1 MQASRDNDQ
10 VIFIQYVDTYSR
22 IASVTGSGESAMITT
37 LINEHLINLDLKA
50 TRKEEVF
57 TEMARLLASQGK
69 VSDEQAFIKDLWAR
83 EELGNTG
90 FEEGV
95 ALPHAKSAA
104 VCNPAVAIGIS
115 RNGIEYGAEDGK
127 PSHIFFMIASPDGG
141 ANHHIEVLA
150 ELSGKLIEEGFIAK
164 LLAAKTPADALALL
178 LAKKEEQS
186 AAPTTSKGFI
196 IGVTGCPAGIAH
208 TYLAAESLERA
219 ARELGYEVKVETNGS
234 IGVKNSPTADEI
246 ARASAI
252 VVACDKQVDMARFAG
267 KPLIKTGVKAP
278 IKDGKGLIEQAL
290 KAPAYVAD
298 KDEKK
303 GDEKRASGGSSDL
316 YRYLMNGVS
325 HMIPFVVTGGLLI
338 ALSLAIGGNPTPSGM
353 QIPEGSMWNQI
364 LNVGVAAFTLMIP
377 ILAGYIAYAIGDRP
391 ALAPGFIGGWIA
403 NNGSFYGA
411 DAGTGFIGAIIAGLL
426 VGYLVRWIATRQYH
440 KMVQP
445 LVPILIAPIVGSL
458 FIAAVFIFIIGA
470 PIADMMTGLN
480 AMLLSMSGG
489 SLVLLGIVLGGMAG
503 FDMGGPVNKVAFL
516 FSVGMIAS
524 GQTQFM
530 GAMACAIPAAPLGM
544 SLATVLGR
552 KLGIFDESEIEAGK
566 AAGAMGLVGI
576 SEGAIPFA
584 ARDPLAVIPAN
595 VLGSMTAAVMAF
607 LFGITN
613 SVAHGGPIVALL
625 GAVNKP
631 LLALLCMICGAI
643 VTGVVAVALKK
654 LRVKK
659 SDEVTLAKAA

>member
-1 MQASRDNDQ
+1 
-10 VIFIQYVDTYSR
+10 
-22 IASVTGSGESAMITT
+22 MITT

-57 TEMARLLASQGK
+57 TEMARLLVAQGK
-69 VSDEQAFIKDLWAR
+69 VSDEQQFVKDLWAR
-83 EELGNTG
+83 EELDNTG

-104 VCNPAVAIGIS
+104 VSTPAVAIGIS
-115 RNGIEYGAEDGK
+115 RNGIDYGAEDGK
-127 PSHIFFMIASPDGG
+127 PSKLFFMIASPAGG

-150 ELSGKLIEEGFIAK
+150 ELSAKLIEEGFIDA

-219 ARELGYEVKVETNGS
+219 AKELGYEVKVETNGS

>member
-1 MQASRDNDQ
+1 
-10 VIFIQYVDTYSR
+10 
-22 IASVTGSGESAMITT
+22 MITT

-69 VSDEQAFIKDLWAR
+69 VSNEQAFIKDLWAR

-164 LLAAKTPADALALL
+164 LLAAKSTADALALL
-178 LAKKEEQS
+178 LAKKEEQR

-246 ARASAI
+246 ARATAI

-290 KAPAYVAD
+290 KAPAYVAGKED
-298 KDEKK
+298 KK
-303 GDEKRASGGSSDL
+303 GEDKSAGGSSDL

-338 ALSLAIGGNPTPSGM
+338 ALALAIGGNPTPSGM

-552 KLGIFDESEIEAGK
+552 KLGIFDASEIEAGK

-595 VLGSMTAAVMAF
+595 ILGSMTAAVMAF

-631 LLALLCMICGAI
+631 LLALLCMVCGAI

>member
-1 MQASRDNDQ
+1 
-10 VIFIQYVDTYSR
+10 
-22 IASVTGSGESAMITT
+22 MITT

-164 LLAAKTPADALALL
+164 LLAANTPADALALL

-186 AAPTTSKGFI
+186 VAPTTSKGFI

-219 ARELGYEVKVETNGS
+219 AKELGYEVKVETNGS

-246 ARASAI
+246 ARAAAI

-303 GDEKRASGGSSDL
+303 GDEKRAGGSSDL

>member
-1 MQASRDNDQ
+1 MSRDNDQ

-57 TEMARLLASQGK
+57 TEMARLLVAQGK
-69 VSDEQAFIKDLWAR
+69 VSDEQQFVKDLWAR

-178 LAKKEEQS
+178 LTKKEEQS
-186 AAPTTSKGFI
+186 AAPATSKGFI

-219 ARELGYEVKVETNGS
+219 AKELGYEVKVETNGS

-246 ARASAI
+246 ARATAI

-290 KAPAYVAD
+290 KAPAYVAGKED
-298 KDEKK
+298 KK
-303 GDEKRASGGSSDL
+303 GEEKSAGGSSDL

-338 ALSLAIGGNPTPSGM
+338 ALALAIGGNPTPSGM

>member
-1 MQASRDNDQ
+1 
-10 VIFIQYVDTYSR
+10 
-22 IASVTGSGESAMITT
+22 MITT

-57 TEMARLLASQGK
+57 SEMARLLVAQGK
-69 VSDEQAFIKDLWAR
+69 VSDEQQFIKDLWAR
-83 EELGNTG
+83 EELDNTG

-104 VCNPAVAIGIS
+104 VSTPAVAIGIS
-115 RNGIEYGAEDGK
+115 RAGIDYGAEDGK
-127 PSHIFFMIASPDGG
+127 PSRLFFMIASPAGG

-150 ELSGKLIEEGFIAK
+150 ELSAKLIEEGFIAK
-164 LLAAKTPADALALL
+164 LLAANTSAEALALL
-178 LAKKEEQS
+178 LERKEEQ
-186 AAPTTSKGFI
+186 AAPAADKGFI

-219 ARELGYEVKVETNGS
+219 AKELGYEVKVETNGS
-234 IGVKNSPTADEI
+234 IGVKNSPTAAEI

-252 VVACDKQVDMARFAG
+252 VVACDKQVDMARFNG

-298 KDEKK
+298 KEDKK
-303 GDEKRASGGSSDL
+303 GEEQSAGGSSDL

-338 ALSLAIGGNPTPSGM
+338 ALALAIGGDPTPSGM
-353 QIPEGSMWNQI
+353 QIPAGSMWNQI

-426 VGYLVRWIATRQYH
+426 VGYLVRWIATRHYH

-552 KLGIFDESEIEAGK
+552 KLGIFDASEIEAGK

-595 VLGSMTAAVMAF
+595 ILGSMTAAVMAF

-643 VTGVVAVALKK
+643 VTGVTAVALKK

-659 SDEVTLAKAA
+659 TDEAQLAKAA

>member
-1 MQASRDNDQ
+1 
-10 VIFIQYVDTYSR
+10 
-22 IASVTGSGESAMITT
+22 MITT

-164 LLAAKTPADALALL
+164 LLAANTSADALALL

-219 ARELGYEVKVETNGS
+219 AKELGYEVKVETNGS

-290 KAPAYVAD
+290 KAPAYVAGKED
-298 KDEKK
+298 KRGEEKS
-303 GDEKRASGGSSDL
+303 AGGSSDL

-338 ALSLAIGGNPTPSGM
+338 ALALAIGGNPTPSGM

-552 KLGIFDESEIEAGK
+552 KLGIFDASEIEAGK

-595 VLGSMTAAVMAF
+595 ILGSMTAAVMAF

-654 LRVKK
+654 LRFKK
-659 SDEVTLAKAA
+659 SDGVTLAKAA

>member
-1 MQASRDNDQ
+1 
-10 VIFIQYVDTYSR
+10 
-22 IASVTGSGESAMITT
+22 MITT
-37 LINEHLINLDLKA
+37 LINEHLINLDLNA
-50 TRKEEVF
+50 TSKEEVF
-57 TEMARLLASQGK
+57 SEMARLLVAQGK
-69 VSDEQAFIKDLWAR
+69 VSDEQQFIKDLWAR
-83 EELGNTG
+83 EELDNTG

-104 VCNPAVAIGIS
+104 VSTPAVAIGIS

-127 PSHIFFMIASPDGG
+127 PSQLFFMIASPAGG
-141 ANHHIEVLA
+141 ANQHIEVLA
-150 ELSGKLIEEGFIAK
+150 ELSAKLIEEGFIAK
-164 LLAAKTPADALALL
+164 LLAAKSSAAALALL
-178 LAKKEEQS
+178 LERKEEQT

-219 ARELGYEVKVETNGS
+219 AKELGYEVKVETNGS
-234 IGVKNSPTADEI
+234 IGVKNSPTMAEI

-252 VVACDKQVDMARFAG
+252 VVACDKQVDMARFNG

-290 KAPAYVAD
+290 KAPAYVAGKED
-298 KDEKK
+298 KK
-303 GDEKRASGGSSDL
+303 GEDKSTGGSSDL

-338 ALSLAIGGNPTPSGM
+338 ALALAIGGNPTPSGM

-426 VGYLVRWIATRQYH
+426 VGYLVRWIATRHYH

-552 KLGIFDESEIEAGK
+552 KLGIFDASEIEAGK

-659 SDEVTLAKAA
+659 TDEVALAKAA

>member
-1 MQASRDNDQ
+1 
-10 VIFIQYVDTYSR
+10 
-22 IASVTGSGESAMITT
+22 MITT

-150 ELSGKLIEEGFIAK
+150 ELSGKLIEEGFITK

-219 ARELGYEVKVETNGS
+219 AKELGYEVKVETNGS

-252 VVACDKQVDMARFAG
+252 VVACDKQVDMARFNG

-290 KAPAYVAD
+290 KAPAYVAGKED
-298 KDEKK
+298 KK
-303 GDEKRASGGSSDL
+303 GEEKSAGGSSDL

-338 ALSLAIGGNPTPSGM
+338 ALALAIGGNPTPSGM

-552 KLGIFDESEIEAGK
+552 KLGIFDASEIEAGK

-595 VLGSMTAAVMAF
+595 ILGSMTAAVMAF

-631 LLALLCMICGAI
+631 LLALLCMVCGAI

>member
-1 MQASRDNDQ
+1 
-10 VIFIQYVDTYSR
+10 
-22 IASVTGSGESAMITT
+22 MITT

-69 VSDEQAFIKDLWAR
+69 VSNEQAFIKDLWAR

-178 LAKKEEQS
+178 LTKKEEQS

-219 ARELGYEVKVETNGS
+219 AKELGYEVKVETNGS

-246 ARASAI
+246 ARATAI

-303 GDEKRASGGSSDL
+303 GDEKRASGGSSAL

-445 LVPILIAPIVGSL
+445 LVPILIAPIIGSL

-552 KLGIFDESEIEAGK
+552 KLGIFDASEIEAGK

-595 VLGSMTAAVMAF
+595 ILGSMTAAVMAF

-659 SDEVTLAKAA
+659 SDEVTLAKVA

>member
-1 MQASRDNDQ
+1 
-10 VIFIQYVDTYSR
+10 
-22 IASVTGSGESAMITT
+22 MITT

-219 ARELGYEVKVETNGS
+219 AKDLGYEVKVETNGS

-246 ARASAI
+246 ARATAI

-338 ALSLAIGGNPTPSGM
+338 ALALAIGGNPTPSGM

-552 KLGIFDESEIEAGK
+552 KLGIFDASEIEAGK

-595 VLGSMTAAVMAF
+595 ILGSMTAAVMAF

>member
-1 MQASRDNDQ
+1 
-10 VIFIQYVDTYSR
+10 
-22 IASVTGSGESAMITT
+22 MITT

-83 EELGNTG
+83 EELDNTG

-104 VCNPAVAIGIS
+104 VSTPAVAIGIS
-115 RNGIEYGAEDGK
+115 RNGIDYGAEDGK
-127 PSHIFFMIASPDGG
+127 PSKLFFMIASPAGG

-150 ELSGKLIEEGFIAK
+150 ELSAKLIEEGFIDA

-178 LAKKEEQS
+178 LARKEEAA
-186 AAPTTSKGFI
+186 AAPAANKGLI

-219 ARELGYEVKVETNGS
+219 AKELGYEVKVETNGS

-246 ARASAI
+246 ARAAAI

-458 FIAAVFIFIIGA
+458 FIAAVFIFIIGV

-552 KLGIFDESEIEAGK
+552 KLGIFDASEIEAGK

>member
-1 MQASRDNDQ
+1 
-10 VIFIQYVDTYSR
+10 
-22 IASVTGSGESAMITT
+22 MITT

-69 VSDEQAFIKDLWAR
+69 VSNEQAFIKDLWAR

-219 ARELGYEVKVETNGS
+219 AKELGYEVKVETNGS

-246 ARASAI
+246 ARATAI

-338 ALSLAIGGNPTPSGM
+338 ALALAIGGNPTPSGM

-643 VTGVVAVALKK
+643 VTGVVAVTLKK

>member
-1 MQASRDNDQ
+1 
-10 VIFIQYVDTYSR
+10 
-22 IASVTGSGESAMITT
+22 MITT

-57 TEMARLLASQGK
+57 TEMARLLVAQGK
-69 VSDEQAFIKDLWAR
+69 VSDEQQFVKDLWAR
-83 EELGNTG
+83 EELDNTG

-115 RNGIEYGAEDGK
+115 RNGIDYGAEDGK
-127 PSHIFFMIASPDGG
+127 PSKLFFMIASPAGG

-150 ELSGKLIEEGFIAK
+150 ELSAKLIEEGFIDA
-164 LLAAKTPADALALL
+164 LQAARTPADALALL
-178 LAKKEEQS
+178 LAKKEEAA
-186 AAPTTSKGFI
+186 AAPAANKGLI

-219 ARELGYEVKVETNGS
+219 AKELGYEVKVETNGS

>member
-1 MQASRDNDQ
+1 
-10 VIFIQYVDTYSR
+10 
-22 IASVTGSGESAMITT
+22 MITT

-219 ARELGYEVKVETNGS
+219 AKELGYEVKVETNGS

-246 ARASAI
+246 ARAAAI
-252 VVACDKQVDMARFAG
+252 VVACDKQVDMARFKG
-267 KPLIKTGVKAP
+267 KPLIKTAVKAP

-303 GDEKRASGGSSDL
+303 GEEKRASGGSSDL

-364 LNVGVAAFTLMIP
+364 LHVGVAAFTLMIP

-595 VLGSMTAAVMAF
+595 ILGSMTAAVMAF
-607 LFGITN
+607 LLGITN

-659 SDEVTLAKAA
+659 SDEITLAKAA

>member
-1 MQASRDNDQ
+1 
-10 VIFIQYVDTYSR
+10 
-22 IASVTGSGESAMITT
+22 MITT

-69 VSDEQAFIKDLWAR
+69 VNDEQAFIKDLWAR

-115 RNGIEYGAEDGK
+115 RNGIDYGAEDGK

-164 LLAAKTPADALALL
+164 LLAANTPADALALL

-186 AAPTTSKGFI
+186 EAPTTSKGFI

-246 ARASAI
+246 ARATAI

-303 GDEKRASGGSSDL
+303 GDEKRANGGSSDL

-552 KLGIFDESEIEAGK
+552 KLGIFDASEIEAGK

>member
-1 MQASRDNDQ
+1 
-10 VIFIQYVDTYSR
+10 
-22 IASVTGSGESAMITT
+22 MITT

-164 LLAAKTPADALALL
+164 LLAANTPADALALL

-246 ARASAI
+246 ARATAI

-290 KAPAYVAD
+290 KAPAYVAGKED
-298 KDEKK
+298 KK
-303 GDEKRASGGSSDL
+303 GEEKSAGGSSDL

-338 ALSLAIGGNPTPSGM
+338 ALALAIGGNPTPSGM

-659 SDEVTLAKAA
+659 SNEVTLAKAA

>member
-1 MQASRDNDQ
+1 
-10 VIFIQYVDTYSR
+10 
-22 IASVTGSGESAMITT
+22 MITT

-57 TEMARLLASQGK
+57 TEMARLLVAQGK
-69 VSDEQAFIKDLWAR
+69 VSDEQQFVKDLWAR
-83 EELGNTG
+83 EELDNTG

-104 VCNPAVAIGIS
+104 VSTPAVAIGIS
-115 RNGIEYGAEDGK
+115 RNGIDYGAEDGK
-127 PSHIFFMIASPDGG
+127 PSKLFFMIASPAGG

-150 ELSGKLIEEGFIAK
+150 ELSAKLIEEGFIDA

-178 LAKKEEQS
+178 LAKKEEAA
-186 AAPTTSKGFI
+186 AAPAANKGLI

-219 ARELGYEVKVETNGS
+219 AKELGYEVKVETNGS

-246 ARASAI
+246 ARAAAI

-595 VLGSMTAAVMAF
+595 ILGSMTAAVMAF

-631 LLALLCMICGAI
+631 LLALLCMVCGAI

>member
-1 MQASRDNDQ
+1 
-10 VIFIQYVDTYSR
+10 
-22 IASVTGSGESAMITT
+22 MITT

-164 LLAAKTPADALALL
+164 LLAANTPADALALL

-246 ARASAI
+246 ARATAI

-290 KAPAYVAD
+290 KAPAYVAGKED
-298 KDEKK
+298 KK
-303 GDEKRASGGSSDL
+303 GEEKSAGGSSDL

-338 ALSLAIGGNPTPSGM
+338 ALALAIGGNPTPSGM

-411 DAGTGFIGAIIAGLL
+411 EAGTGFIGAIIAGLL

-552 KLGIFDESEIEAGK
+552 KLGIFDASEIEAGK

-595 VLGSMTAAVMAF
+595 ILGSMTAAVMAF

>member
-1 MQASRDNDQ
+1 
-10 VIFIQYVDTYSR
+10 
-22 IASVTGSGESAMITT
+22 MITT

-164 LLAAKTPADALALL
+164 LLAANTPADALALL

-219 ARELGYEVKVETNGS
+219 AKELGYEVKVETNGS

-246 ARASAI
+246 ARATAI
-252 VVACDKQVDMARFAG
+252 VVACDKQVDMARFNG

-290 KAPAYVAD
+290 KAPAYVAGKED
-298 KDEKK
+298 KK
-303 GDEKRASGGSSDL
+303 GEEKSAGGSSDL

-338 ALSLAIGGNPTPSGM
+338 ALALAIGGNPTPSGM

-552 KLGIFDESEIEAGK
+552 KLGIFDASEIEAGK

>member
-1 MQASRDNDQ
+1 
-10 VIFIQYVDTYSR
+10 
-22 IASVTGSGESAMITT
+22 MITT

-104 VCNPAVAIGIS
+104 ICNPAVAIGIS

-164 LLAAKTPADALALL
+164 LLAANTPADALALL

-219 ARELGYEVKVETNGS
+219 AKELGYEVKVETNGS

-252 VVACDKQVDMARFAG
+252 VVACDKQVDMARFNG

-290 KAPAYVAD
+290 KAPAYVAGKED
-298 KDEKK
+298 KK
-303 GDEKRASGGSSDL
+303 GEEKSAGGSSDL

-338 ALSLAIGGNPTPSGM
+338 ALALAIGGNPTPSGM

-552 KLGIFDESEIEAGK
+552 KLGIFDASEIEAGK

-595 VLGSMTAAVMAF
+595 ILGSMTAAVMAF

>member
-1 MQASRDNDQ
+1 
-10 VIFIQYVDTYSR
+10 
-22 IASVTGSGESAMITT
+22 MITT

-69 VSDEQAFIKDLWAR
+69 VSNEQAFIKDLWAR

-164 LLAAKTPADALALL
+164 LLAANTPADALALL
-178 LAKKEEQS
+178 LTKKEEQS

-219 ARELGYEVKVETNGS
+219 AKELGYEVKVETNGS

-246 ARASAI
+246 ARATAI

-303 GDEKRASGGSSDL
+303 GDEKSAGGSSDL

>member
-1 MQASRDNDQ
+1 
-10 VIFIQYVDTYSR
+10 
-22 IASVTGSGESAMITT
+22 MITT
-37 LINEHLINLDLKA
+37 LINEHLINLDLNA
-50 TRKEEVF
+50 TSKEEVF
-57 TEMARLLASQGK
+57 SEMARLLVAQGK
-69 VSDEQAFIKDLWAR
+69 VSDEQQFIKDLWAR
-83 EELGNTG
+83 EELDNTG

-104 VCNPAVAIGIS
+104 VSTPAVAIGIS

-127 PSHIFFMIASPDGG
+127 PSQLFFMIASPAGG

-150 ELSGKLIEEGFIAK
+150 ELSAKLIEEGFIAK
-164 LLAAKTPADALALL
+164 LLAAKSSAAALALL
-178 LAKKEEQS
+178 LERKEEQT

-219 ARELGYEVKVETNGS
+219 AKELGYEVKVETNGS
-234 IGVKNSPTADEI
+234 IGVKNSPTATEI

-252 VVACDKQVDMARFAG
+252 VVACDKQVDMARFNG

-290 KAPAYVAD
+290 KAPAYVAGKED
-298 KDEKK
+298 KK
-303 GDEKRASGGSSDL
+303 GEDKSTGGSSDL

-338 ALSLAIGGNPTPSGM
+338 ALALAIGGNPTPSGM

-426 VGYLVRWIATRQYH
+426 VGYLVRWIATRHYH

-552 KLGIFDESEIEAGK
+552 KLGIFDASEIEAGK

-659 SDEVTLAKAA
+659 TDQVELAKAA

>member
-1 MQASRDNDQ
+1 
-10 VIFIQYVDTYSR
+10 
-22 IASVTGSGESAMITT
+22 MITT

-164 LLAAKTPADALALL
+164 LLAANTPADALALL

-290 KAPAYVAD
+290 KAPAYVAGKED
-298 KDEKK
+298 KK
-303 GDEKRASGGSSDL
+303 GEEKSAGGSSDL

-338 ALSLAIGGNPTPSGM
+338 ALALAIGGNPTPSGM

-552 KLGIFDESEIEAGK
+552 KLGIFDASEIEAGK

-595 VLGSMTAAVMAF
+595 ILGSMTAAVMAF

>member
-1 MQASRDNDQ
+1 
-10 VIFIQYVDTYSR
+10 
-22 IASVTGSGESAMITT
+22 MITT

-104 VCNPAVAIGIS
+104 VSNPAVAIGIS

-219 ARELGYEVKVETNGS
+219 AKELGYEVKVETNGS

-411 DAGTGFIGAIIAGLL
+411 DAGTGFIGAIVAGLL

-552 KLGIFDESEIEAGK
+552 KLGIFDASEIEAGK

-595 VLGSMTAAVMAF
+595 ILGSMTAAVMAF
-607 LFGITN
+607 LLGITN

-659 SDEVTLAKAA
+659 SDEITLAKAA

>member
-1 MQASRDNDQ
+1 
-10 VIFIQYVDTYSR
+10 
-22 IASVTGSGESAMITT
+22 MITT

-219 ARELGYEVKVETNGS
+219 AKELGYEVKVETNGS

-246 ARASAI
+246 ARATAI

-338 ALSLAIGGNPTPSGM
+338 ALALAIGGNPTPSGM

-552 KLGIFDESEIEAGK
+552 KLGIFDASEIEAGK

-595 VLGSMTAAVMAF
+595 ILGSMTAAVMAF

>member
-1 MQASRDNDQ
+1 
-10 VIFIQYVDTYSR
+10 
-22 IASVTGSGESAMITT
+22 MITT

-164 LLAAKTPADALALL
+164 LLAANTPADALALL

-219 ARELGYEVKVETNGS
+219 AKELGYEVKVETNGS

-252 VVACDKQVDMARFAG
+252 VVACDKQVDMARFNG

-290 KAPAYVAD
+290 KAPAYVAGKED
-298 KDEKK
+298 KK
-303 GDEKRASGGSSDL
+303 GEEKSAGGSSDL

-338 ALSLAIGGNPTPSGM
+338 ALALAIGGNPTPSGM

>member
-1 MQASRDNDQ
+1 
-10 VIFIQYVDTYSR
+10 
-22 IASVTGSGESAMITT
+22 MITT

-57 TEMARLLASQGK
+57 TEMARLLVAQGK
-69 VSDEQAFIKDLWAR
+69 VSDEQQFVKDLWAR
-83 EELGNTG
+83 EELDNTG

-104 VCNPAVAIGIS
+104 VSTPAVAIGIS
-115 RNGIEYGAEDGK
+115 RNGIDYGAEDGK
-127 PSHIFFMIASPDGG
+127 PSKLFFMIASPAGG

-150 ELSGKLIEEGFIAK
+150 ELSGKLIEEGFIDA
-164 LLAAKTPADALALL
+164 LLAAKTPAEALALL
-178 LAKKEEQS
+178 LAKKEEAS
-186 AAPTTSKGFI
+186 AAPAANKGLI

-219 ARELGYEVKVETNGS
+219 AKELGYEVKVETNGS

-246 ARASAI
+246 ARAAAI

-267 KPLIKTGVKAP
+267 KPLIKAGVKAP

-298 KDEKK
+298 KDEKQ

>member
-1 MQASRDNDQ
+1 
-10 VIFIQYVDTYSR
+10 
-22 IASVTGSGESAMITT
+22 MITT
-37 LINEHLINLDLKA
+37 LINEQLIALDLKA

-57 TEMARLLASQGK
+57 TEMTRLLAAQGK
-69 VSDEQAFIKDLWAR
+69 VSDEQQFVKDLWAR
-83 EELGNTG
+83 EELDNTG

-104 VCNPAVAIGIS
+104 VSTPAVAIGIS
-115 RNGIEYGAEDGK
+115 RNGIDYGAEDGK
-127 PSHIFFMIASPDGG
+127 PSKLFFMIASPAGG

-150 ELSGKLIEEGFIAK
+150 ELSAKLIEEGFIDA

-178 LAKKEEQS
+178 LAKKEDAA
-186 AAPTTSKGFI
+186 AAPAANKGLI

-219 ARELGYEVKVETNGS
+219 AKELGYEVKVETNGS

-246 ARASAI
+246 ARAAAI